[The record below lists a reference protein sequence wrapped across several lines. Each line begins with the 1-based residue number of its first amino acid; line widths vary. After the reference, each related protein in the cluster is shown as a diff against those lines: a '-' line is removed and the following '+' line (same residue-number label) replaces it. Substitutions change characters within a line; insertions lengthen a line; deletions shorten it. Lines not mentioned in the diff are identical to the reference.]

1 MAWIKAGSVDGD
13 GTSTYSSSVFT
24 PSTFTQIMNFT
35 EATTA
40 LNDYMRLGS
49 TTIDSGGNYAWRYS
63 QNGAADGTGTSRTE
77 GFSNQSATNDAG
89 EVGLRIWYIINIA
102 GEEKL
107 GIGNIVDNVAS
118 GAGTAPNRKES
129 TCKWVN
135 TSNQF
140 DIVGSYTAS
149 GTYNANSNLS
159 ALGSDGVESLNVQ
172 DGAVYY
178 ETDTNKEY
186 VLYNNSWTEL

>member
-1 MAWIKAGSVDGD
+1 MAWAKSTTHTEVGTVDDVTTDSYTSSKFQQVMSHIIGITNVGNYWKMRMSGNTGSVYASRYKWNG
-13 GTSTYSSSVFT
+13 GTEYTSTGETSMLVNS
-24 PSTFTQIMNFT
+24 
-35 EATTA
+35 TTA
-40 LNDYMRLGS
+40 VADNNLVVDYVC
-49 TTIDSGGNYAWRYS
+49 A
-63 QNGAADGTGTSRTE
+63 
-77 GFSNQSATNDAG
+77 
-89 EVGLRIWYIINIA
+89 IA

-107 GIGNIVDNVAS
+107 AIGNIVDNVAS

-159 ALGSDGVESLNVQ
+159 VLG
-172 DGAVYY
+172 
-178 ETDTNKEY
+178 TD
-186 VLYNNSWTEL
+186 